1 MRTAIIAFI
10 ILLIAL
16 VIAHEFGHFILSK
29 LAGVRVYEF
38 AVWMWPKLFSRN
50 KPNKLPRLPKEKQHL
65 IWPAREELLKELKA
79 KENKKTEFSFRL
91 FPIGWFVSIK
101 GESPTQEWATSD
113 KDSLLKAPFWWKI
126 AILLGW
132 ITMNVIVAL
141 ILFTIWFTKGTEPIQ
156 VLPDNMLNTQSR
168 SLIMPSYS
176 FLEEQGLL
184 SGSTEVQPA
193 KVQSVW
199 ENTIASSIGLQEG
212 DNLIDVAGV
221 PITNMNIQ
229 TELKKHVWKQFELWY
244 LRDGEKNTVSILC
257 PEDSCFLGVALDTTS
272 SIELKPIKFPLWWA
286 IKMAFH
292 EVREQTRLTFV
303 VLGNIFWSI
312 WDKDSAGGGV
322 GNKLSWP
329 IAAAKIGQMVLEEGG
344 RILFLMF
351 GWMLSM
357 ALAVFNILPIPALD
371 GWRMFGV
378 IIQKIF
384 RFTSEKY
391 FTVEWWI
398 NTFFFILLMLL
409 AVYLM
414 LHDLVVAWG
423 VKIPFIG

>member
-65 IWPAREELLKELKA
+65 IWPAREEALEEVRQ

-91 FPIGWFVSIK
+91 FPIGGFVSIK
-101 GESPTQEWATSD
+101 GESPSQEWATAD
-113 KDSLLKAPFWWKI
+113 GDSLLNAPFRWKI

-132 ITMNVIVAL
+132 VTMNVLAAL
-141 ILFTIWFTKGTEPIQ
+141 ILFTVGFSKGTQPIQ
-156 VLPDNMLNTQSR
+156 VLPDNMLNTLSR
-168 SLIMPSYS
+168 SYLMPSYS
-176 FLEEQGLL
+176 FLEEQWLL
-184 SGSTEVQPA
+184 SGSMQVQPA
-193 KVQSVW
+193 KVLSVG
-199 ENTIASSIGLQEG
+199 ENTIASSIGLLEG
-212 DNLIDVAGV
+212 DDLIAVANV

-229 TELKKHVWKQFELWY
+229 TELRKHVGQQFELQY
-244 LRDGEKNTVSILC
+244 NRGEEKKIVTVSC
-257 PEDSCFLGVALDTTS
+257 PQDSCMLGIALDTTS
-272 SIELKPIKFPLWWA
+272 TIEIKPIKFPLWWA
-286 IKMAFH
+286 IKAAFH
-292 EVREQTRLTFV
+292 EVREQTRLTFI
-303 VLGNIFWSI
+303 VLGNIFSSI
-312 WDKDSAGGGV
+312 WEKDGGGV
-322 GNKLSWP
+322 ANKLSWP

-371 GWRMFGV
+371 GWRIFGMS
-378 IIQKIF
+378 IQKIF
-384 RFTSEKY
+384 RLKSQKY
-391 FTVEWWI
+391 YTVEGWI
-398 NTFFFILLMLL
+398 NTFFFILLMIL
-409 AVYLM
+409 AAYLM
-414 LHDLVVAWG
+414 LHDLVVAWW